1 MCYSVVYCAYPYAEA
16 YTRMAQ
22 AVKGI
27 FRDCPTTIWIEA
39 PFVLNG
45 EGLGPQIVGRFAV
58 RGLGLGLA
66 VGPHGQ
72 LTGPACGLIAGCAET
87 VPVDDPGVRFS
98 AFWASHGYQ
107 DSTGAN
113 RNPVQ
118 SEKIF
123 SHITHCYIKHLQF
136 SA

>member
-1 MCYSVVYCAYPYAEA
+1 MRC
-16 YTRMAQ
+16 TIDMRMAHCQ
-22 AVKGI
+22 GN
-27 FRDCPTTIWIEA
+27 FPGLSD
-39 PFVLNG
+39 FVLNG
-45 EGLGPQIVGRFAV
+45 EGLGPQILG
-58 RGLGLGLA
+58 GLGGGPGLA
-66 VGPHGQ
+66 VWPHGE
-72 LTGPACGLIAGCAET
+72 LTGPACGLIAGRAET
-87 VPVDDPGVRFS
+87 VLVDDRGVWFS